1 MKGKVENMWKYVWKD
16 ILEQA
21 CFLPVTAVLSVIYY
35 SLRRAIVKRRGML
48 NRETKKQLFWK
59 SCMAMYLMML
69 VQITLLERE
78 AGSRTKVSL
87 ELFETFGGPMA
98 NAFVVENV
106 LLFMPYGFL
115 LPQIWRGLG
124 KMRISHQML
133 VCTIIGFFSSLM
145 IECTQLVTQRGFFQ
159 VDDIMTNTIGMVCG
173 WLVYQI
179 VHKILSK

>member
-1 MKGKVENMWKYVWKD
+1 MDTKGKVENMWKYVWKD

-21 CFLPVTAVLSVIYY
+21 CFLPVTAFLALIYY

-87 ELFETFGGPMA
+87 
-98 NAFVVENV
+98 
-106 LLFMPYGFL
+106 
-115 LPQIWRGLG
+115 
-124 KMRISHQML
+124 
-133 VCTIIGFFSSLM
+133 
-145 IECTQLVTQRGFFQ
+145 
-159 VDDIMTNTIGMVCG
+159 
-173 WLVYQI
+173 
-179 VHKILSK
+179 

>member
-1 MKGKVENMWKYVWKD
+1 MWKYVWKD

-21 CFLPVTAVLSVIYY
+21 CFLPVTAVLALIYY

-48 NRETKKQLFWK
+48 NREMKHQLFWK
-59 SCMAMYLMML
+59 ACMAMYLMML

-98 NAFVVENV
+98 NAFVMENV
-106 LLFMPYGFL
+106 LLFMPYGL
-115 LPQIWRGLG
+115 ILPMIWKSLRKMKILPQ
-124 KMRISHQML
+124 ML
-133 VCTIIGFFSSLM
+133 ICTMIGFFSSLM

-159 VDDIMTNTIGMVCG
+159 VDDIMTNTVGMVCG
-173 WLVYQI
+173 WLIYRIISMLV
-179 VHKILSK
+179 S

>member
-1 MKGKVENMWKYVWKD
+1 MWKYVWKD

-21 CFLPVTAVLSVIYY
+21 CFLPVTAFLALIYY

-115 LPQIWRGLG
+115 LPQIWKSFG
-124 KMRISHQML
+124 KMRISRQMP

-145 IECTQLVTQRGFFQ
+145 IDTERIFSGR
-159 VDDIMTNTIGMVCG
+159 
-173 WLVYQI
+173 
-179 VHKILSK
+179 